1 MEWMAPVGLLLALV
15 LIIFLAMRGGSI
27 LVIGPVCSLLVILT
41 NKMDIGSALVTA
53 PNSYM
58 AGVGNFMSRY
68 FLIFLLGAVL
78 AKYMEDSGA
87 ARAIAGKLL
96 KLTGTEKPFNILLA
110 IFLVSAVLTYGGVSL
125 YVAIFAIVPLARP
138 LFREM
143 NIPLHLMMP
152 PIALGVG
159 TFTMTMLPGTPSIQ
173 NAIPATTLGTPM
185 TAAPVLGLAGTVV
198 TVLFGI
204 WYMKSELTKAGL
216 RGEKYVVSSAD
227 SAQTNKEGLPSVTVS
242 SAPLLVL
249 IAIILVGSFM
259 KMPNII
265 LPALFVAILV
275 AAAAFN
281 KHISNHVATLN
292 GGATSAV
299 TPAILTAAAVGF
311 GIVITAA
318 PGFKIIAKLIMDI
331 PGSPLISLSVAT
343 SLMAAVTGS
352 STGSLGII
360 LESFGKAYIAKGI
373 NPEIFHRIAAMASG
387 PLSAMP
393 HSGAV
398 LALLALTGLTHKDGY
413 KHIFMT
419 VVVGSLLS
427 LILAVVLAVAF

>member
-1 MEWMAPVGLLLALV
+1 MEWLAPVGLLASLG

-41 NKMDIGSALVTA
+41 NKMDIGAALLTA

-58 AGVGNFMSRY
+58 AGVGTFIARY
-68 FLIFLLGAVL
+68 FIIFLLGAIL

-87 ARAIAGKLL
+87 ARAIADAVL
-96 KLTGTEKPFNILLA
+96 KLTGTDKPFNILMAL
-110 IFLVSAVLTYGGVSL
+110 FLVCALLTYGGVSL
-125 YVAIFAIVPLARP
+125 YVAIFAVVPLARP

-143 NIPLHLMMP
+143 NIPQHLMMA
-152 PIALGVG
+152 PIALGLG

-173 NAIPATTLGTPM
+173 NAVPATALGTPL
-185 TAAPVLGLAGTVV
+185 TAAPLLGLAGTAIA
-198 TVLFGI
+198 VLFGI
-204 WYMKSELTKAGL
+204 WYMKNELAKAVL
-216 RGEKYVVSSAD
+216 RGESYAAGGAD
-227 SAQTNKEGLPSVTVS
+227 SAQAKKEGLPSVAVS
-242 SAPLLVL
+242 AVPLLVL
-249 IAIILVGSFM
+249 IAIILVGSIM
-259 KMPNII
+259 KIPNII
-265 LPALFVAILV
+265 LPALLASILV
-275 AAAAFN
+275 AAAVFHNYIA
-281 KHISNHVATLN
+281 KHVATLN

-299 TPAILTAAAVGF
+299 GPAIMTAAAVGY

-318 PGFKIIAKLIMDI
+318 PGFKVIAKLIMDI

-360 LESFGKAYIAKGI
+360 LEAFGKAYIAKGV
-373 NPEIFHRIAAMASG
+373 NPEVFHRIAAMASG

-398 LALLALTGLTHKDGY
+398 LALLALTGLTHKDAY

-419 VVVGSLLS
+419 VVVGSSLS
-427 LILAVVLAVAF
+427 LVAALLLAILL